1 MFPQILLVLEN
12 ISLSAKLRLLEES
25 SQSPEQSQHN
35 LDMVNFFITETTSMI
50 QNGLI
55 LEVHDK
61 FVNNLNYIIESEG
74 AELEDDSWSTTGR
87 VLGSGALMATGAGI
101 LSKYKPAK
109 DLITKNYNNFQ
120 QSDANQSF
128 KEFSQDAKKA
138 YNFTKDKF
146 NQHIK
151 PSYINQVNMP
161 SNHPGTPVRKINP
174 SLTQSFKDAGQEFS
188 QDAKKAYNFTKDKFN
203 QHIRP
208 KFNIRAK

>member
-74 AELEDDSWSTTGR
+74 AEPEDDSWSTTGR
-87 VLGSGALMATGAGI
+87 ILGSGALMATGAGI
-101 LSKYKPAK
+101 LSQYKPTK
-109 DLITKNYNNFQ
+109 DLIVKNYNNFQ

-128 KEFSQDAKKA
+128 KEFGQDAKKA

-151 PSYINQVNMP
+151 PAYNMP
-161 SNHPGTPVRKINP
+161 SNHPDTPIRKQNQGIN
-174 SLTQSFKDAGQEFS
+174 QSFKDIGQEFG
-188 QDAKKAYNFTKDKFN
+188 QDAKKAFVFTKDKFN
-203 QHIRP
+203 QYIKP